1 MDTLHFPFKSQ
12 RITRLSELDEYFD
25 EYRKDKADEA
35 ILESFYNA
43 FAANDFDVDA
53 FMIAGSYNLI
63 TDRVL
68 RYELLKRILNVAPI
82 SEFFPGRIGKVKS
95 SKSAELFGDTLY
107 LLDTCG
113 DFFSNPDG
121 SNSWVESLDEGTR
134 KELKA
139 LNIDEDDYVSNLG
152 RHLDEETIL
161 YLYQCNSEY
170 DLWKLFASGMGSISE
185 LFRYYYNSDSQK
197 ARQFLKYVYKESG
210 LVCPALG
217 FGRLEWQGERVWSA
231 QQIKEKYHGDAKRI
245 RTEIEEILLGVN
257 TEDAAYM
264 VNWMDDV
271 DESEAVDL
279 GLSVKWAEANIGA
292 CSQDLYGSYFS
303 WIQDGDHDSRCDIA
317 DVNLGGFWR
326 IPTGEELQELVDNCT
341 WSVES
346 VNGVEGER
354 ATSKINGNSIFFPY
368 AGYKRHDKGWEKTAE
383 GHYWSSS
390 INEKGFISLSLKGA
404 RGRYVSHGNNFGFDK
419 LSIRPVLDDD

>member
-1 MDTLHFPFKSQ
+1 MLILCLQIKTNNMDTLHFPFKSQ
-12 RITRLSELDEYFD
+12 RITRLGELDEYFD

-53 FMIAGSYNLI
+53 FMEEGSYNLI

-82 SEFFPGRIGKVKS
+82 SEFFPGRVGKVKS
-95 SKSAELFGDTLY
+95 GKFAELFGDTLY

-170 DLWKLFASGMGSISE
+170 NLWRLFASGMGNIKE
-185 LFRYYYNSDSQK
+185 MFLYYYRDNEEKAKQFLKCVYDDAKYLSIFSALEKEDGQSEMDIALRRVKKLHGDLTKIKFQVESIFLNEVYPIADDDFFTHDNYELALEAWKMNIPAIRKEFVRNKASLDILKRILNETHSDSQ
-197 ARQFLKYVYKESG
+197 S
-210 LVCPALG
+210 
-217 FGRLEWQGERVWSA
+217 
-231 QQIKEKYHGDAKRI
+231 D
-245 RTEIEEILLGVN
+245 LL
-257 TEDAAYM
+257 
-264 VNWMDDV
+264 
-271 DESEAVDL
+271 
-279 GLSVKWAEANIGA
+279 
-292 CSQDLYGSYFS
+292 
-303 WIQDGDHDSRCDIA
+303 
-317 DVNLGGFWR
+317 
-326 IPTGEELQELVDNCT
+326 
-341 WSVES
+341 
-346 VNGVEGER
+346 
-354 ATSKINGNSIFFPY
+354 
-368 AGYKRHDKGWEKTAE
+368 
-383 GHYWSSS
+383 
-390 INEKGFISLSLKGA
+390 
-404 RGRYVSHGNNFGFDK
+404 
-419 LSIRPVLDDD
+419 